1 MSWSFEDHELQQY
14 IGTAEYGIEKESLRV
29 TPDGTLAQ
37 TPHPFTE
44 GSIDRDFCE
53 NQAEMITSVHLNVDS
68 LMKELTAIHKT
79 VNDRLK
85 GMHELLWPFSNPPIV
100 QRQEDIP
107 VARFDGELKEREI
120 YRDYLAKKY
129 GKTKMLYSGIH
140 FNFSFS
146 EELLSAVFRR
156 SKEEDYR
163 RFKDHVYLE
172 LSRKLLRYTWL
183 VVYLTAASP
192 LADDSFIRLSGMNGS
207 DRYRYASFRCSEVG
221 YWNDFLPV
229 LDFTTVEKYADS
241 IQSYIDRGLLYAA
254 SEQYYPLRLKPRGKN
269 SLDALKESG
278 VNHIEL
284 RCLDVNPLS
293 PVGLFRED
301 IRFIHLLMLYLMS
314 LEDTSAGEKAQR
326 IAIENV
332 KTAAL
337 FNDTENKVLINGQT
351 MTVRKAASDVLDEM
365 ERFAETYAPAFVTDV
380 LYQKRKLNGQRY
392 AETVRNS
399 FRSYITDGL
408 RLAEQYRG

>member
-1 MSWSFEDHELQQY
+1 MSWNFEDHELQQY
-14 IGTAEYGIEKESLRV
+14 IDNAEYGIEKESLRV
-29 TPDGTLAQ
+29 TPKGTLAQ

-53 NQAEMITSVHLNVDS
+53 NQAEMITSVHRDAES
-68 LMKELTAIHKT
+68 LMKELTEIHKT

-85 GMHELLWPFSNPPIV
+85 GMNELLWPFSNPPIV
-100 QRQEDIP
+100 HQQEDIP
-107 VARFDGELKEREI
+107 VARFDGALKEREI
-120 YRDYLAKKY
+120 YRDYLANKY

-146 EELLSAVFRR
+146 EELLKAVFRR

-241 IQSYIDRGLLYAA
+241 IQSYIDRRLLYAA
-254 SEQYYPLRLKPRGKN
+254 SELYYPLRLKPRGKN
-269 SLDALKESG
+269 SLEALKDSG

-301 IRFIHLLMLYLMS
+301 IRFIHLLMVYLMS
-314 LEDTSAGEKAQR
+314 LEDISAGEKAQR

-337 FNDTENKVLINGQT
+337 FNDTENTVLRGGQT
-351 MTVRKAASDVLDEM
+351 ISVRHAASDTLDEI
-365 ERFAETYAPAFVTDV
+365 ERFTEAYAPAFVPDV

-408 RLAEQYRG
+408 RLAEKYRG

>member
-1 MSWSFEDHELQQY
+1 MSWNFEDHELQQY
-14 IGTAEYGIEKESLRV
+14 IDNAEYGIEKESLRV
-29 TPDGTLAQ
+29 TPEGTLAQ

-53 NQAEMITSVHLNVDS
+53 NQAEMITSVHRDAES
-68 LMKELTAIHKT
+68 LMKELTSIHKA

-85 GMHELLWPFSNPPIV
+85 SINELLWPFSNPPIV

-107 VARFDGELKEREI
+107 VARFDGALKEREI
-120 YRDYLAKKY
+120 YRDYLANKY

-146 EELLSAVFRR
+146 EELLTAVFRR

-192 LADDSFIRLSGMNGS
+192 LADDSFIRLSGMNES

-254 SEQYYPLRLKPRGKN
+254 SELYYPLRLKPRGKN
-269 SLDALKESG
+269 SLDALKDSG

-326 IAIENV
+326 IAIENI

-337 FNDTENKVLINGQT
+337 FNDTENKVLRGGQT
-351 MTVRKAASDVLDEM
+351 TSVRKAASDVLDEM